1 MRTLLALIATVL
13 ACALA
18 RPLVPSEDTP
28 PVRPGQARN
37 HGPPKYIS
45 DYILPR
51 LLLPRFE
58 GYDESLNPV
67 PPESEVDHL
76 EDMDIMDGVPMQE
89 TELSPYY
96 YGYVPRWIPESRRVY
111 MKNILADSTNSKFT
125 TREPSNDYF
134 KSIYR
139 HISSKPELSAIDTES
154 KNFALSPLN
163 KNYYI
168 NKVTSVAPTQEIDV
182 SENQNLNVIEQRKTR
197 QNPNWSKQKSLIAE
211 NLDRLRTGLANK
223 DYRLP
228 VSLLPNN
235 LRWLK
240 INHDND
246 LESSTQEDV
255 EGTDSPKHI
264 HVLETP
270 PADPAESI
278 YGVALIAAAGLA
290 FTMAFV
296 GLAFGWYTLSKKAKA
311 AADVDYPAYG
321 VTGPTVDASGDRKL
335 AQSAHMY
342 HYQHQKQQII
352 AMERNGME
360 QRNGSVSDPESEEEN
375 EEGDYTVYECP
386 GFATT
391 GDMEVKNPLFKEDS
405 TPANAA
411 IPAKLEP
418 AKSQPKE

>member
-76 EDMDIMDGVPMQE
+76 EDMDIMDGIPMQE

-96 YGYVPRWIPESRRVY
+96 YGYVPGWIPESRRVY

-125 TREPSNDYF
+125 TRAPSNDYF

-211 NLDRLRTGLANK
+211 NLDRLRTGF
-223 DYRLP
+223 
-228 VSLLPNN
+228 
-235 LRWLK
+235 
-240 INHDND
+240 
-246 LESSTQEDV
+246 TQEDV

-290 FTMAFV
+290 FTMAFI

>member
-76 EDMDIMDGVPMQE
+76 EDMDIMDGIPMQE

-96 YGYVPRWIPESRRVY
+96 YGYVPGWIPESRRVY

-125 TREPSNDYF
+125 TRAPSNDYF

-211 NLDRLRTGLANK
+211 NLDRLRTG
-223 DYRLP
+223 
-228 VSLLPNN
+228 
-235 LRWLK
+235 
-240 INHDND
+240 
-246 LESSTQEDV
+246 
-255 EGTDSPKHI
+255 
-264 HVLETP
+264 
-270 PADPAESI
+270 
-278 YGVALIAAAGLA
+278 
-290 FTMAFV
+290 F
-296 GLAFGWYTLSKKAKA
+296 LSKKAKA

>member
-1 MRTLLALIATVL
+1 MRTLLALTATVL

-18 RPLVPSEDTP
+18 RPLVPNEDTT
-28 PVRPGQARN
+28 PVRPGLKARNN

-58 GYDESLNPV
+58 GYDDNLNPV
-67 PPESEVDHL
+67 PPETEVDHL
-76 EDMDIMDGVPMQE
+76 DVDMDIMDSIPMQE
-89 TELSPYY
+89 TESSPYY
-96 YGYVPRWIPESRRVY
+96 YGYVPRWIPESRQVY
-111 MKNILADSTNSKFT
+111 MKNILADSTNGKFT
-125 TREPSNDYF
+125 TREPLNDNF

-139 HISSKPELSAIDTES
+139 RINSKPELSAIDTES

-163 KNYYI
+163 KNYYV
-168 NKVTSVAPTQEIDV
+168 NKEIPVAPTQEIDV
-182 SENQNLNVIEQRKTR
+182 SENQNVNVIEQRKTR

-211 NLDRLRTGLANK
+211 NLDRLRTGF
-223 DYRLP
+223 
-228 VSLLPNN
+228 
-235 LRWLK
+235 
-240 INHDND
+240 
-246 LESSTQEDV
+246 TQEDV

-278 YGVALIAAAGLA
+278 YGVALIAATGLA
-290 FTMAFV
+290 FTMAFI
-296 GLAFGWYTLSKKAKA
+296 GLAFGCLSKKAKA

-405 TPANAA
+405 TPA
-411 IPAKLEP
+411 IPAKDEA